1 MRNVGGTRD
10 AIILA
15 TDFSKPARRAY
26 SYALKLSSVL
36 KSRLILLH
44 VVKAHPD
51 VEGWSPAARS
61 LLYRKEDASRD
72 ACKMIRDGDHRALI
86 PIETFRI
93 QDTEEL

>member
-1 MRNVGGTRD
+1 MMLGQPVLLN
-10 AIILA
+10 
-15 TDFSKPARRAY
+15 AY

-61 LLYRKEDASRD
+61 LLWIFED
-72 ACKMIRDGDHRALI
+72 
-86 PIETFRI
+86 
-93 QDTEEL
+93 